1 MTMEYRETLTQPL
14 GVLSGRYELG
24 KVLGRGGM
32 SEVREGWDL
41 KLSRPVA
48 IKLLQSGP
56 GDEEGPDTRLRFE
69 TEARATAALSSS
81 NIVIVHDVGEH
92 QGLPFI
98 VMERLPGVSLADH
111 IARGPLPQPFVQ
123 TVLNSV
129 LAALASAHDAGILH
143 RDVKPGNILFTA
155 AGEAKLADFGIA
167 KTAGGA
173 RTMTGHVVGTMAY
186 LSPDR
191 LAGKPATPAD
201 DLYAVGVVGYEA
213 LTGRRPF
220 PQQAFPALANAIL
233 HDTPPPIAALR
244 PDVRPELAAVFE
256 RAMTRNPAARFYQAG
271 AMREA
276 LNAPASRPAPVPVPA
291 PVPNRTRVMPTP
303 PAGPSTYIPVE
314 SEPTRVSRKL
324 WAAAIV
330 AVLLLVIML
339 MALGAPFSAPPP
351 TPAGTTTPLP
361 PPTTET
367 STIASTSELAPA
379 PPQAPGPPGKP
390 GKKPKGPKGD

>member
-1 MTMEYRETLTQPL
+1 MEYRETLTQPL

-129 LAALASAHDAGILH
+129 LAALASA
-143 RDVKPGNILFTA
+143 PTPEFCTA
-155 AGEAKLADFGIA
+155 
-167 KTAGGA
+167 T
-173 RTMTGHVVGTMAY
+173 
-186 LSPDR
+186 SN
-191 LAGKPATPAD
+191 PATSCS
-201 DLYAVGVVGYEA
+201 
-213 LTGRRPF
+213 
-220 PQQAFPALANAIL
+220 
-233 HDTPPPIAALR
+233 PPPAR
-244 PDVRPELAAVFE
+244 PSWRISASPRPPVA
-256 RAMTRNPAARFYQAG
+256 RAP
-271 AMREA
+271 
-276 LNAPASRPAPVPVPA
+276 
-291 PVPNRTRVMPTP
+291 
-303 PAGPSTYIPVE
+303 
-314 SEPTRVSRKL
+314 
-324 WAAAIV
+324 
-330 AVLLLVIML
+330 
-339 MALGAPFSAPPP
+339 
-351 TPAGTTTPLP
+351 
-361 PPTTET
+361 
-367 STIASTSELAPA
+367 
-379 PPQAPGPPGKP
+379 
-390 GKKPKGPKGD
+390 

>member
-1 MTMEYRETLTQPL
+1 MEYRETLTQPL

-233 HDTPPPIAALR
+233 HETPPPIAALR

-276 LNAPASRPAPVPVPA
+276 LNAPAPRPAPVPVPA

-339 MALGAPFSAPPP
+339 IALGAPFSAPPP

-367 STIASTSELAPA
+367 STIASMSELAPA

>member
-1 MTMEYRETLTQPL
+1 MEYRETLTQPL

-233 HDTPPPIAALR
+233 HETPPPIAALR

-271 AMREA
+271 GMREA
-276 LNAPASRPAPVPVPA
+276 LNAPAPRPAPVPVPA

-339 MALGAPFSAPPP
+339 IALGAPFSAPPP

>member
-233 HDTPPPIAALR
+233 HETPPPIAALR

-276 LNAPASRPAPVPVPA
+276 LNAPAPRPAPVPVPA

-339 MALGAPFSAPPP
+339 IALGAPFSAPPP

-367 STIASTSELAPA
+367 STIASMSELAPA

>member
-1 MTMEYRETLTQPL
+1 MEYRETLTQPL

-233 HDTPPPIAALR
+233 HETPPPIAALR

-256 RAMTRNPAARFYQAG
+256 RAMTRNPAARFYKAG